1 MPDKYFTLEEL
12 RQRAAKRIP
21 RIVFDYLEGGAGNE
35 ANILRNE
42 SDFRKIILQPEYLRD
57 VTSRN
62 QKVDLFGKIYDTP
75 IGISPMGLSNLIWP
89 NADTILATMAKKRNL
104 PYLLSAVGT
113 SSIEEIARIAPEH
126 TWFQL
131 YVPGQDKI
139 CFDLIRR
146 TKEAGIKVLVL
157 TVDIPEPSIRPR
169 DLRNNFK
176 LPFKM
181 TAGTMFDI
189 ARKPKWAFSTLVNGI
204 PRFENMA
211 PYVQDAMLKKSL
223 GAAQLLQVSAR
234 LSEDLIKR
242 IRDSW
247 DHTFIIKGILS
258 AKSTE
263 AAIRV
268 GADGVIVSNHG
279 GRQLDSAPSSIET
292 LPGVVQA
299 AKSRITVMLD
309 SGIRNGGD
317 IVKTFASGASFTFSG
332 RSFMFGL
339 GALGESGAEFVLDN
353 FVNEVDKTLAQ
364 IGCDDI
370 SKLNS
375 ENIWQKKDNTIGAS

>member
-1 MPDKYFTLEEL
+1 MPNKYFSLEEL
-12 RQRAAKRIP
+12 RQRAARRIP
-21 RIVFDYLEGGAGNE
+21 KVVFDYLDGGAGNE
-35 ANILRNE
+35 TNLLRN
-42 SDFRKIILQPEYLRD
+42 DFDFKKIILQPEYLRE
-57 VTSRN
+57 VTKRN
-62 QKVDLFGKIYDTP
+62 QKVDLFGQTYDAP

-89 NADTILATMAKKRNL
+89 NADKTLATMAKKRNL
-104 PYLLSAVGT
+104 PYILSAVGT
-113 SSIEEIARIAPEH
+113 SSIEEITKIAPDH

-139 CFDLIRR
+139 WFDLIRR

-181 TAGTMFDI
+181 TPGIVFDI
-189 ARKPKWAFSTLVNGI
+189 ARKPKWAFATLANGI
-204 PRFENMA
+204 PRFENMV
-211 PYVQDAMLKKSL
+211 PYVQDAALKKSL
-223 GAAQLLQVSAR
+223 TAAQLLQVSAR

-258 AKSTE
+258 ATSTE

-279 GRQLDSAPSSIET
+279 GRQLDSAPSSIGA
-292 LPGVVQA
+292 LPWVVDA
-299 AKSRITVMLD
+299 AKEKITVMLD
-309 SGIRNGGD
+309 SGIRSGGD

-339 GALGESGAEFVLDN
+339 GALGEPGAEFVLDN
-353 FVNEVDKTLAQ
+353 LVNEVDKTLAQ
-364 IGCDDI
+364 IGCDNI
-370 SKLNS
+370 AKLNS
-375 ENIWQKKDNTIGAS
+375 EYIWHEKNNATDKL